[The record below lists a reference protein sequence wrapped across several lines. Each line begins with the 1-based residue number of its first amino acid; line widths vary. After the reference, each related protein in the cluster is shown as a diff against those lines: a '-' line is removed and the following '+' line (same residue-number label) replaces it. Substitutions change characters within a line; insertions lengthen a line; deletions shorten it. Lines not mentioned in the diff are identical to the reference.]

1 MPSLIKVAQRAAP
14 RPVDGAGSRQLLEE
28 ILDRAIQVSRLVAHH
43 AMTRR
48 RDRYELRV
56 GRAGDLMLE

>member
-1 MPSLIKVAQRAAP
+1 MPSRIKAAQRATL
-14 RPVDGAGSRQLLEE
+14 RSIDGAGSRQLLEE
-28 ILDRAIQVSRLVAHH
+28 ILDRAIQFSRWVAHH

-56 GRAGDLMLE
+56 GHAGDLTLE